1 MEFSGLQETD
11 FDVFEIPGLE
21 LRMSALKEHLRP
33 KLEQLGSDFS
43 SYLSDLLG
51 VSMYAHV
58 AKHARRTVNPP
69 KDSWVAFSHDKR
81 GYKKHAHFQIGAWQT
96 HAFATFGL
104 IYESPF
110 RQQYAAQL
118 QQHAEEIVRA
128 LPAHY
133 VWIPNH
139 MDTLVLPADEVS
151 AAKLTELAERMATGR
166 QGELM
171 VGIQISRAEAV
182 RLDPFEFERR
192 VSECFQTLLPLYEL
206 ATKEV
211 VLA

>member
-21 LRMSALKEHLRP
+21 LRMTALKEHLRP

-43 SYLSDLLG
+43 FYLSDLLG

-118 QQHAEEIVRA
+118 KQHAEQIVRA

-139 MDTLVLPADEVS
+139 MDTTVLPADEVS